1 MLLWTR
7 RQFIDAKLAKN
18 YLLGVSLLAYSR
30 LAVIDLKE
38 LKNNMRVSNP
48 VQIRLTLIP
57 AYFFQGEFAL
67 SFIGISRRWRVGKG
81 WIHMMEWS
89 IRSLGF
95 AISQYFVDTPP
106 VIDDDSIKLPKLD
119 ENTADHVRNG
129 LTSAP
134 QPVVENYELASI
146 TLEYRRECMKDSVLL
161 SLTSSQGKN
170 VL

>member
-38 LKNNMRVSNP
+38 LKNNMRGMWYKDTWVAAS
-48 VQIRLTLIP
+48 
-57 AYFFQGEFAL
+57 
-67 SFIGISRRWRVGKG
+67 GKNSMR
-81 WIHMMEWS
+81 HD
-89 IRSLGF
+89 R
-95 AISQYFVDTPP
+95 QYFVDTPP

-129 LTSAP
+129 LISAP

-146 TLEYRRECMKDSVLL
+146 TLEYRRECMKDSVLQ
-161 SLTSSQGKN
+161 SLTSS
-170 VL
+170 